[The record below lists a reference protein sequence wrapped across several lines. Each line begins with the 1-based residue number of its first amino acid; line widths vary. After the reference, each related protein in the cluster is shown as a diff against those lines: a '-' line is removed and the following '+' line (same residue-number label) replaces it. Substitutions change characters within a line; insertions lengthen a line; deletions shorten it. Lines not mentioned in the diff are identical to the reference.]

1 VAPTVQRM
9 VLEARRGRRGRL
21 SYRLVCDRTAFLAEP
36 RRPPRRA
43 LALRAL
49 PHDRRRADRPR
60 PRRVGARRDG
70 DARDAGRAN
79 LEGARDELA
88 EDLPER
94 LGFWLADTKEDAEP
108 FHVGE
113 FARRVAEREETDAAT
128 GVRHARAVFRALAR
142 VAPAYEID
150 DLVDELPHEFEP
162 LIGDVAAEIMTRAQ
176 PEVRMFGEFLDR
188 VRRRADLDRVEAE
201 RAAAAVL
208 ETLAERLAAGEVE
221 DLQAALAGPLRE
233 PLERG
238 KVHVRGQPRRMS
250 LDEFVD
256 RVAQK
261 EDTSFDAAFDHT
273 RAVFAT
279 LAEALPPSELRD
291 ILNDLPRVYR
301 DTLY

>member
-1 VAPTVQRM
+1 MARPR
-9 VLEARRGRRGRL
+9 VLQTQC
-21 SYRLVCDRTAFLAEP
+21 VTAQGSWP
-36 RRPPRRA
+36 SGV
-43 LALRAL
+43 
-49 PHDRRRADRPR
+49 DRRRDEHWRYERFLTTVGEQTGLDR
-60 PRRVGARRDG
+60 DESE
-70 DARDAGRAN
+70 RAAMAT
-79 LEGARDELA
+79 LATLAERISKAHADELA

-94 LGFWLADTKEDAEP
+94 LGFWLADTEENAEP
-108 FHVGE
+108 FHVEE
-113 FARRVAEREETDAAT
+113 FARRVADREETDAAT

-176 PEVRMFGEFLDR
+176 PEVRILGEFLDR

-221 DLQAALAGPLRE
+221 DLQAALPGPLRE